1 MNYNPYDVT
10 TWGIF
15 HPLLLAHD
23 VGRTRDRSTAV
34 IGGNSPGGE
43 GLIGLR
49 EAVELPQQLYG
60 SGRAN
65 ALAEVDRR
73 WGHNAL
79 VIADLSND
87 ASYAEV
93 LQQTFGPRVIGL
105 QISRSGD
112 GTVVERRPC
121 GHGAILVYT
130 VGRSFLI
137 EQFHGFMQANQ
148 VRFAAAPELV
158 KAFEQLSELD
168 VEHRQ
173 SGTVYTCRA
182 GKHDDLGISCAML
195 AWAARHRHLST
206 WFQIAA
212 AARRP
217 RRPRPKISWE
227 AWI

>member
-1 MNYNPYDVT
+1 MRYNPYDVT
-10 TWGIF
+10 TWSVF
-15 HPLLLAHD
+15 HPLLMAHD

-79 VIADLSND
+79 IIADLSND

-93 LQQTFGPRVIGL
+93 LLQTFGPRLIGL
-105 QISRSGD
+105 QITRSGN
-112 GTVVERRPC
+112 GESAERRPC

-130 VGRSFLI
+130 VGRSYLI
-137 EQFHGFMQANQ
+137 EQLHGLMQVNQ
-148 VRFAAAPELV
+148 VRLADTPELQ
-158 KAFEQLSELD
+158 KAFQQLIELE
-168 VEHRQ
+168 VEFRQ
-173 SGTVYTCRA
+173 TGTVYTCRA

-195 AWAARHRHLST
+195 AWAARHPQLRY
-206 WFQIAA
+206 WFQAA
-212 AARRP
+212 EMARRP
-217 RRPRPKISWE
+217 RRPREKFNW
-227 AWI
+227 AAVT

>member
-10 TWGIF
+10 AWGSF

-79 VIADLSND
+79 VIADLSNN

-105 QISRSGD
+105 QISRSGN
-112 GTVVERRPC
+112 GRWLNSAPVATVRSWCTPSA
-121 GHGAILVYT
+121 GA
-130 VGRSFLI
+130 S
-137 EQFHGFMQANQ
+137 
-148 VRFAAAPELV
+148 
-158 KAFEQLSELD
+158 
-168 VEHRQ
+168 
-173 SGTVYTCRA
+173 
-182 GKHDDLGISCAML
+182 
-195 AWAARHRHLST
+195 
-206 WFQIAA
+206 
-212 AARRP
+212 
-217 RRPRPKISWE
+217 
-227 AWI
+227 